1 MGKYLILVSFLIFSR
16 NKLITI
22 SRKCKKNPRNSVNTY
37 KIMKKTK
44 NTPKI
49 VAKISNNLCIEL
61 NSYDCFHI
69 MTNKYKK
76 LIISIDLDKLK
87 V

>member
-16 NKLITI
+16 NKLITV

-37 KIMKKTK
+37 KITKKTK
-44 NTPKI
+44 NILKI

-69 MTNKYKK
+69 ITYKYKK
-76 LIISIDLDKLK
+76 INYINRFR
-87 V
+87 